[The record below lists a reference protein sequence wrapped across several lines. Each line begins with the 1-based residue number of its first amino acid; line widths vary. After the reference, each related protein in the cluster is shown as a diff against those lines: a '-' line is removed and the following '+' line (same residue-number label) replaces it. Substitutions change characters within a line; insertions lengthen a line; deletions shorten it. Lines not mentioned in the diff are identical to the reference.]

1 MRRLLA
7 VALLASASA
16 TPAALADRN
25 VGEGAQGTL
34 DPISWAL
41 AVQPAGATAGPGAI
55 VTLALTATIDDGWH
69 LYSLKLDP
77 GGPIATS
84 ITVPA
89 GQDFTLAG
97 DVAEPL
103 PKSVFEPNF
112 NQVLDYHVEKV
123 TFTVPVKSAATATA
137 GKHAVNVSASYQTCN
152 DRLCLPA
159 RSVVSTTDVQIVK

>member
-1 MRRLLA
+1 MRASALVALA
-7 VALLASASA
+7 VCAYAA
-16 TPAALADRN
+16 TLAALAHRSP
-25 VGEGAQGTL
+25 GEGGQGVN

-41 AVQPAGATAGPGAI
+41 AAPAGASVAPGST
-55 VTLALTATIDDGWH
+55 VTLALTATIEDGWH

-77 GGPIATS
+77 GGPIPTS

-89 GQDFTLAG
+89 GQPFTLAG
-97 DVAEPL
+97 DVVEPL

-123 TFTVPVKSAATATA
+123 TFSVPVKSAPNTAP
-137 GKHAVNVSASYQTCN
+137 GKQTVKIRASYQTCN

-159 RSVVSTTDVQIVK
+159 REVIVTADLQLVK